1 MPSSGTARKGYVR
14 PPPRPP
20 GTGSQ
25 TTVAAVEKVHTN
37 GQQSINPPSHRYVR
51 RQEETRE
58 RMFSDFHD
66 DGVLRYQQKSIG
78 IFSVISIMGYGL
90 LPIVVLAAIA
100 ITISLKYV
108 CTLSQLV
115 PHSRSWFDFVGC
127 APQGLLWTSS
137 RVRGGRLGHSHRR
150 PLL

>member
-1 MPSSGTARKGYVR
+1 MVRGALFLARLSDHGIDSCPQIVHHA
-14 PPPRPP
+14 
-20 GTGSQ
+20 GIFLMGCC
-25 TTVAAVEKVHTN
+25 AVYFFLN
-37 GQQSINPPSHRYVR
+37 LLS
-51 RQEETRE
+51 
-58 RMFSDFHD
+58 
-66 DGVLRYQQKSIG
+66 QQKSIG